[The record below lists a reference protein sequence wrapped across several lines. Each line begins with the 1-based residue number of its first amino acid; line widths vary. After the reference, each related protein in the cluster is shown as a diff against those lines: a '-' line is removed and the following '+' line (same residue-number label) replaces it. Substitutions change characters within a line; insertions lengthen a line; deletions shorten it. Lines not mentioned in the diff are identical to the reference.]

1 MKIKK
6 SVVLSD
12 NTLGQGLCPLHND
25 YHSVG
30 HLVKMLW
37 IPVNFILRQDQV
49 SQSHT
54 HTLTFTHTHNVTIGK
69 NSPPMLL
76 CRKEIFQVKMH
87 HFRCLLPEKK
97 NKTKSGFPSPEYLQ
111 NSGREVKSHML
122 QFFLLSFILSIHSFI
137 QCMCANHP
145 VCAGRRQVLWK
156 TSMLNGEIRLVL
168 IHPFGKAGTT
178 PKRGV
183 IREWAQ
189 LGWATAAPLTFHFN
203 RH

>member
-97 NKTKSGFPSPEYLQ
+97 TKQKVVFLPQNTFKTLAEKSNLTCSNSFFFPSFYP
-111 NSGREVKSHML
+111 ST
-122 QFFLLSFILSIHSFI
+122 HSFSACVLTT
-137 QCMCANHP
+137 QC
-145 VCAGRRQVLWK
+145 VQGAGRYY
-156 TSMLNGEIRLVL
+156 
-168 IHPFGKAGTT
+168 GKHQCWMV
-178 PKRGV
+178 R
-183 IREWAQ
+183 
-189 LGWATAAPLTFHFN
+189 
-203 RH
+203 